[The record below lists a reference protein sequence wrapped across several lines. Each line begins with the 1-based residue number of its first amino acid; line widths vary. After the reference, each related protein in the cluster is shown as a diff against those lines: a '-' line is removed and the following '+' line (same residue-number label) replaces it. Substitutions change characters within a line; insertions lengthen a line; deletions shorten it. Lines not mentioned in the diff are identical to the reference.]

1 MAKRT
6 VTERLTQAEQ
16 RLRQAGEKLQQA
28 GVRLQETADRIE
40 AVAEGRL
47 TRAES
52 RQRTRERLLDA
63 AADVFNRL
71 GYHGASLEAVAEA
84 AGYTKGAVYSNFATK
99 GELFL
104 ALCQRGTEMRG
115 DVLRTLLR
123 EHPLDEFIELLTD
136 ALAAQVTSER
146 EFDLLQIEFWL
157 AAMRDP
163 ALRDVLATAGRSAR
177 AEIAAE
183 LESKLASEGGTAPFT
198 SEDLVTLVTALA
210 NGVLL
215 QQYLD
220 PASVEPD
227 LLARAIRRLL
237 GIGEPSGR

>member
-6 VTERLTQAEQ
+6 VTDRLTQAEQ

-28 GVRLQETADRIE
+28 GVQLQETADRIE
-40 AVAEGRL
+40 AVTEGRL
-47 TRAES
+47 TRTES

-104 ALCQRGTEMRG
+104 ALCQRGSGMRG

-183 LESKLASEGGTAPFT
+183 LKSKLASESRTAPFT

-215 QQYLD
+215 QYYVD
-220 PASVEPD
+220 PASVSPD
-227 LLARAIRRLL
+227 LLARAVRRLL